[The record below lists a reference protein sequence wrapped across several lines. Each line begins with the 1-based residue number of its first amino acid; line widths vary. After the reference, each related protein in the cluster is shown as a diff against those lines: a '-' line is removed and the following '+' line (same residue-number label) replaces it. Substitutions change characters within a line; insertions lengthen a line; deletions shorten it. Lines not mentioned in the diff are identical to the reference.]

1 MKTKQQASA
10 PACGHTPGPW
20 VFAYGSVYR
29 EDTLHDESSI
39 RIALMDRNEPHTMPT
54 ERDANARLIAAAPE
68 LLEALKLLCPV
79 THLDTCA
86 WLNFIPGCSEREE
99 ACTCGAALA
108 RAAIAKA
115 EGR

>member
-1 MKTKQQASA
+1 MIENKNMKTKQQASA

-68 LLEALKLLCPV
+68 LLSMLRQIDLWLVAP
-79 THLDTCA
+79 DT
-86 WLNFIPGCSEREE
+86 SRE
-99 ACTCGAALA
+99 TLTDWQRLI
-108 RAAIAKA
+108 RAAIANA